1 MALRTITVKTFDNRS
16 ICFQYTPGTGKTID
30 DITNAINH
38 SICYRCTSIDKF
50 TYRVN
55 RVLYSKYAEENFMKT
70 PEELF
75 DSLTEIQMARVSPP
89 MLLQEQP
96 ILGEPI
102 IITVNTLA
110 RTSFSVMASSSNTVE
125 QFKYL
130 IQDQEDVEFSL
141 QNLIYKGKSLQD
153 ENTLGSYGIVNNT
166 DLFITLRLK
175 GGMFSE
181 VSGRSGNYELLP
193 TMIVYNL
200 DTGIRII

>member
-1 MALRTITVKTFDNRS
+1 MALRTITLKTFDSKS

-38 SICYRCTSIDKF
+38 SIGYRCTSIDRF
-50 TYRVN
+50 TYRLN
-55 RVLYSKYAEENFMKT
+55 RILYSKYAEENFMKT

-75 DSLTEIQMARVSPP
+75 DTLTEIRMARISPISLP
-89 MLLQEQP
+89 QMECDDMI
-96 ILGEPI
+96 IL
-102 IITVNTLA
+102 TVNTLA
-110 RTSFSVMASSSNTVE
+110 RTSFSLIVTASTTVE
-125 QFKYL
+125 QLKYL

-141 QNLIYKGKSLQD
+141 QNLIYNGKSLQD
-153 ENTLGSYGIVNNT
+153 ENTLESYGIVNNT

-181 VSGRSGNYELLP
+181 VSGRGGSYEILP

-200 DTGIRII
+200 DTNTRII

>member
-1 MALRTITVKTFDNRS
+1 MALRTITLKTFDNKS

-38 SICYRCTSIDKF
+38 SIGYRCTSIDQF
-50 TYRVN
+50 TYRLN
-55 RVLYSKYAEENFMKT
+55 RILYSKYAEENFMKT

-75 DSLTEIQMARVSPP
+75 DTLSEIRMARVSPICLP
-89 MLLQEQP
+89 KMECDD
-96 ILGEPI
+96 I
-102 IITVNTLA
+102 IILTINTLA
-110 RTSFSVMASSSNTVE
+110 RTSFSLIVTASTTVE
-125 QFKYL
+125 QLKYL

-141 QNLIYKGKSLQD
+141 QNLIYNGKSLQD
-153 ENTLGSYGIVNNT
+153 ENTLESYGIVNNT
-166 DLFITLRLK
+166 DLFITMRLK

-181 VSGRSGNYELLP
+181 VSGRGGSYEILP

>member
-1 MALRTITVKTFDNRS
+1 MTLRTITLKTFDSKS

-38 SICYRCTSIDKF
+38 SIGYRCTSIDKF
-50 TYRVN
+50 TYRLN
-55 RVLYSKYAEENFMKT
+55 RILYSKYAQENFMKT

-75 DSLTEIQMARVSPP
+75 DTLTEIRMARISPISLP
-89 MLLQEQP
+89 QMKCDD
-96 ILGEPI
+96 I
-102 IITVNTLA
+102 IILTVNTLA
-110 RTSFSVMASSSNTVE
+110 RTSFSLIVTASTTVE
-125 QFKYL
+125 QLKYL

-141 QNLIYKGKSLQD
+141 QNLIYNGKSLQD
-153 ENTLGSYGIVNNT
+153 ENTLESYGIVNNT

-181 VSGRSGNYELLP
+181 VSGKSGSYEILP

-200 DTGIRII
+200 DTNTRII